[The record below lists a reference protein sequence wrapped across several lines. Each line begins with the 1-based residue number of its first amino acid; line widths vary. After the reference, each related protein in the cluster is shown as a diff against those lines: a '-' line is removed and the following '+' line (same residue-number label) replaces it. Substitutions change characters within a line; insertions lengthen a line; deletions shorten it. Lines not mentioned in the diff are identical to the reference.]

1 MKRNGITPKTGSR
14 RRGDALMLLGVG
26 CLVTLCVLLV
36 QALRPGLYEHM
47 DHKAFDVLAG
57 QMTPRQPGP
66 VPVLI
71 AIDDKS
77 LGSLGQWPWPRHRLA
92 SLVSGLRQAGAEA
105 VVLDL
110 ILASRD
116 RTSLA
121 FIREDLRQNRGLD
134 LPLGHIP
141 PELRDHDRALADALA
156 QTRSVLGFKLL
167 FEATAPAVRPCAS
180 GQTLDASSLPL
191 AMTPHAAGD
200 VVCPLPELG
209 GAASSL
215 GFVNAM
221 PDSDGVLRRVP
232 IVALLGNRVLPGLM
246 LAALQAR
253 GLSAMG
259 VGRDMDGE
267 FVQLDRTRIRTDSHG
282 NVLLRYRGSGGTFQT
297 LSAVDVLEGRAPQ
310 LDGRIAIIGPTS
322 AGLGDNQVTPTDRV
336 FPGIEVHATLL
347 DNILQGDHLTRPAWA
362 GGAEAV
368 AVVAVGVLTSLLM
381 LAAGPIACAVGLAAG
396 AVGTWAA
403 SLALLDGPGF
413 WLSPVPAEMVLV
425 LNMAVLSLVKYG
437 IEERELRIRNQ
448 QLLQAQDATIISLT
462 ALAETRDPETGGHI
476 KRTREYVLI
485 LARQL
490 SGKPG
495 YRDFLDSDT
504 VDLLYKSAPLHD
516 IGKVGIADSILL
528 KPGRLTQSEWLDMQR
543 HTTIGADTLAEAES
557 QAFDSADRS
566 FLALARDIALTH
578 HEKWDGTGYPAGLRG
593 EEIPLGG
600 RLMALADVYDALISK
615 RVYKDAM
622 THAEAVE
629 IIRDGSGTH
638 FDPGVVEA
646 FLETEGLF
654 AEAAGRYA

>member
-1 MKRNGITPKTGSR
+1 MQRNGITPKTGSR
-14 RRGDALMLLGVG
+14 RRGGALKLLGVG
-26 CLVTLCVLLV
+26 CLVTLCVLLI
-36 QALRPGLYEHM
+36 QTLRPDLYEHM
-47 DHKAFDVLAG
+47 EHKVLDVLTG
-57 QMTPRQPGP
+57 QLAPSPPGP
-66 VPVLI
+66 VPILVAI
-71 AIDDKS
+71 ADKS
-77 LGSLGQWPWPRHRLA
+77 LGSLGQWPWPRHLLA

-167 FEATAPAVRPCAS
+167 FEATAPLVRPCAS
-180 GQTLDASSLPL
+180 GQALETSALPPPL
-191 AMTPHAAGD
+191 TPHAAGN
-200 VVCPLPELG
+200 VICPLPELSV
-209 GAASSL
+209 AASSL

-232 IVALLGNRVLPGLM
+232 IVAVLGDRVLPGLM
-246 LAALQAR
+246 LATLQAR
-253 GLSAMG
+253 GLSAVG
-259 VGRDMDGE
+259 VGRDMDGD
-267 FVQLDRTRIRTDSHG
+267 FVQFDRTRIRTDNRG
-282 NVLLRYRGSGGTFQT
+282 NVLLRYRGPGGTFQT
-297 LSAVDVLEGRAPQ
+297 LSAIDVLQGRTPR
-310 LDGRIAIIGPTS
+310 LGGRIAIVGPTS
-322 AGLGDNQVTPTDRV
+322 AGLGDNQVTPMDRV

-347 DNILQGDHLTRPAWA
+347 DNILQGDHLARPSWS
-362 GGAEAV
+362 GGAEAM
-368 AVVAVGVLTSLLM
+368 ATLLVGALTSLLM
-381 LAAGPIACAVGLAAG
+381 LAAGPIVCAAGVAAG
-396 AVGTWAA
+396 AVGIWAA

-413 WLSPVPAEMVLV
+413 WLSPLPAEMVLV

-437 IEERELRIRNQ
+437 LEERELRIRNH

-476 KRTREYVLI
+476 KRTREYVHI

-490 SGKPG
+490 AEKPG
-495 YRDFLDSDT
+495 YRDFLDSGS
-504 VDLLYKSAPLHD
+504 VELLYKSAPLHD

-543 HTTIGADTLAEAES
+543 HTTIGAETLAEAES

-629 IIRDGSGTH
+629 IIRQGSGTH

-646 FLETEGLF
+646 FLETEGQF
-654 AEAAGRYA
+654 ADTARRYG